1 MALERPDP
9 GATKA
14 EAPPKQ
20 VALAME
26 QLTEAARIIADIR
39 VGADRFLEALFVA
52 ASAPPSARPIHLI
65 QGEESAMQENLQ
77 KLRLIGK
84 KLEASG
90 VLTGSNRTRGS
101 PWGLH
106 MPLVCRDGS
115 VVAYAWK
122 RQLAGQAAASAVDRS
137 RLALKAFA
145 DQKKRFF
152 PHLEDEMHN
161 QKHSGEFGASKKL
174 ATSVSSVVVHK
185 DEPYSERSLSDIL
198 NDIEAESSFAKI
210 STYQRLDWLK
220 RASSLSPSA
229 NEPPGETSKEN
240 NVHTSSKIRAEV
252 QGAPAL
258 DQIAVIELLV
268 PSVFRAVVSL
278 NPAGSINPDA
288 VAFFSP
294 DEGGSYIHAR
304 GSSVYHVF
312 RNITEYADRA
322 LQYFLGAEG
331 HGSLQLLLRWICSYH
346 TLFSK
351 VCSKCGRLLA
361 LDRQSSLHLPPVCH
375 TYRQSHV
382 TRTGAYSQ
390 MPSTLKDLHSDPPK
404 AYHFGCS
411 PDDI

>member
-1 MALERPDP
+1 M
-9 GATKA
+9 
-14 EAPPKQ
+14 
-20 VALAME
+20 
-26 QLTEAARIIADIR
+26 
-39 VGADRFLEALFVA
+39 
-52 ASAPPSARPIHLI
+52 
-65 QGEESAMQENLQ
+65 
-77 KLRLIGK
+77 
-84 KLEASG
+84 
-90 VLTGSNRTRGS
+90 
-101 PWGLH
+101 
-106 MPLVCRDGS
+106 
-115 VVAYAWK
+115 
-122 RQLAGQAAASAVDRS
+122 

-145 DQKKRFF
+145 GQKKRFF

-278 NPAGSINPDA
+278 NPAGSINRDA

-304 GSSVYHVF
+304 GSSVYRVF
-312 RNITEYADRA
+312 RNITVTKGFPFFPL
-322 LQYFLGAEG
+322 LQIHITLLESVRIFDCPQLYRSGLLDQLHVCCSLFL
-331 HGSLQLLLRWICSYH
+331 
-346 TLFSK
+346 
-351 VCSKCGRLLA
+351 
-361 LDRQSSLHLPPVCH
+361 
-375 TYRQSHV
+375 
-382 TRTGAYSQ
+382 
-390 MPSTLKDLHSDPPK
+390 
-404 AYHFGCS
+404 
-411 PDDI
+411 

>member
-294 DEGGSYIHAR
+294 DE
-304 GSSVYHVF
+304 
-312 RNITEYADRA
+312 EYADRA